1 MKSKEEALQL
11 VTFPEI
17 ANKCPIF
24 GINCQIPI
32 QLCIEDQSR
41 VDPFVR
47 SVTAAPQATCVLAT
61 NEQLNDLIR
70 FCTNPDNFSILGIDP
85 TFNLGEFAVTVTTFR
100 HLMLENR
107 ETKEHPVMIGPM
119 FAHQRKDSN
128 TYYTFASALLG
139 LKSELKNLQCIG
151 TDGETAIASGFQLTF
166 PSCKHILCFLHQRR
180 NINFKLSELGITR
193 PWANLYIK
201 DIFGYQEGT
210 HYISGL
216 VDSSSENEFD
226 KNLSSLK
233 EVWNNRENEA
243 RDTLNSQF
251 YKWFL
256 RYHADNMKSKMIAP
270 VRSSLGLG
278 SGEFTT
284 NANESAN
291 ARIKTKVNYKANEL
305 NMFCLK
311 MRELI
316 DEQQKDIEKA
326 FAMDCGPYQVTE
338 NYKHF
343 MKQPSEWVKMG
354 RIAREKHLHKIS
366 RVTSD
371 DLVMSNSQPVAEIS
385 FSSDMD
391 IENLKPISISLEQSG
406 LSHQMFSSIWKKA
419 SQLISQKDMIV
430 DAPGCDNVKVVASYS
445 SSQPHFVRIFQT
457 GKITCDCQNN
467 SSLALCS
474 HAVAVADSQNC
485 LRDWYNKTKQ
495 SANLWTLSKSS
506 KIPKKP
512 GAKPHQKSS
521 RRNKIKLPVQSR
533 ENFCPN
539 QATGTIVSNESNE
552 SMANYCPPY
561 LPSYQEYSFNP
572 YVFPYY
578 SYQPCTPMLGQSM
591 SYYQY
596 ADPSQRSSSIEIQ
609 HNSHPFI
616 LLIRHGNISKCASC
630 GESFTRDQQ
639 VLVVKHIEKS
649 L

>member
-1 MKSKEEALQL
+1 
-11 VTFPEI
+11 
-17 ANKCPIF
+17 
-24 GINCQIPI
+24 
-32 QLCIEDQSR
+32 
-41 VDPFVR
+41 
-47 SVTAAPQATCVLAT
+47 
-61 NEQLNDLIR
+61 
-70 FCTNPDNFSILGIDP
+70 
-85 TFNLGEFAVTVTTFR
+85 
-100 HLMLENR
+100 
-107 ETKEHPVMIGPM
+107 
-119 FAHQRKDSN
+119 
-128 TYYTFASALLG
+128 
-139 LKSELKNLQCIG
+139 
-151 TDGETAIASGFQLTF
+151 
-166 PSCKHILCFLHQRR
+166 
-180 NINFKLSELGITR
+180 
-193 PWANLYIK
+193 
-201 DIFGYQEGT
+201 
-210 HYISGL
+210 
-216 VDSSSENEFD
+216 
-226 KNLSSLK
+226 
-233 EVWNNRENEA
+233 
-243 RDTLNSQF
+243 
-251 YKWFL
+251 
-256 RYHADNMKSKMIAP
+256 
-270 VRSSLGLG
+270 
-278 SGEFTT
+278 
-284 NANESAN
+284 
-291 ARIKTKVNYKANEL
+291 
-305 NMFCLK
+305 MFCLK

-343 MKQPSEWVKMG
+343 MKQPSERVKMG
-354 RIAREKHLHKIS
+354 CIAREKHLHKIS

-371 DLVMSNSQPVAEIS
+371 DLVMSNSQSVAEIS

-457 GKITCDCQNN
+457 TCDCQNN

-474 HAVAVADSQNC
+474 HAVADSQNC
-485 LRDWYNKTKQ
+485 LRKLLDWYNKTKL

-512 GAKPHQKSS
+512 GAKPHQSLAEETRLNYQFNHVKIFVQI
-521 RRNKIKLPVQSR
+521 RQLVPLCPMKVMNLWLIIALLTFPHTRNI
-533 ENFCPN
+533 
-539 QATGTIVSNESNE
+539 
-552 SMANYCPPY
+552 
-561 LPSYQEYSFNP
+561 P

-616 LLIRHGNISKCASC
+616 LLIRHGNISKCVSC

-649 L
+649 LYRKEGQVHVSGERPHYYQTKGVY